1 MFSKK
6 ESKQLREQFW
16 ISFGKSF
23 PRKWILYNTKIKG
36 VSLKFHFD
44 LQQAMVSMDIEDLPE
59 EKRLELWDK
68 LFSLRTIISNEYW
81 SDVLFEK
88 SCILEN
94 NKEIARMY
102 VQKVD
107 VSIHN
112 KNTWEETMIFL
123 KEKMLFLEDFFI
135 EYRDFLSV

>member
-1 MFSKK
+1 
-6 ESKQLREQFW
+6 
-16 ISFGKSF
+16 
-23 PRKWILYNTKIKG
+23 
-36 VSLKFHFD
+36 
-44 LQQAMVSMDIEDLPE
+44 MVSMDIEDLPE
-59 EKRLELWDK
+59 EKRLELWNK
-68 LFSLRTIISNEYW
+68 LYSLRTIISAEYL

-102 VQKVD
+102 VQKTD

-123 KEKMLFLEDFFI
+123 KENMLRLEDFFM
-135 EYRDFLSV
+135 EYRDFLSL

>member
-1 MFSKK
+1 
-6 ESKQLREQFW
+6 
-16 ISFGKSF
+16 
-23 PRKWILYNTKIKG
+23 
-36 VSLKFHFD
+36 
-44 LQQAMVSMDIEDLPE
+44 MDIEDLPE

-68 LFSLRTIISNEYW
+68 LYSLRAIISGEYLP
-81 SDVLFEK
+81 DVIFDK
-88 SCILEN
+88 SYILIN

-102 VQKVD
+102 VQLEN

-123 KEKMLFLEDFFI
+123 KEKMLLLEGFFI